1 VRKIRRISKLST
13 KVVRISW
20 SADTEVHTTM
30 SPQELELGSL
40 DLTGIIR
47 AGDHIVWGQGS
58 GEPQTLVERLVQQR
72 QRIGRASVFLGGIS
86 YTKTLKPEHANELAF
101 SGYGAVGTLRELARM
116 GALRTIP
123 CHLSQLVPYFHD
135 GIIRSDVV
143 FVQTSPPN
151 EHGEYSFSLTND
163 YQQAAIA
170 KARVVIAEVNEQAP
184 WTQCDAYLRANR
196 IDYLVRVSRPP
207 VGLEP
212 RPIGESE
219 RAIARHIGRYID
231 DGTTIQIGIGA
242 IPDAVMAS
250 IGDRR
255 DLGLHSGLISDR
267 IADLIESGAMTN
279 ARKPIDTG
287 IAVAC
292 SVLGTNRV
300 YRFVHRNPALKLF
313 TLMHTHRS
321 EVLSQ
326 LGRIVAINSAVEA
339 DLTGQINAEVAAG
352 EYIGAVGGQGD
363 FVRGAQLAAG
373 GRSVIAMPAT
383 ARNGQLSRIVARLT
397 GPTTT
402 ARSDADIIVTEL
414 GAAELRGQPLVERV
428 RRMIAISHPNFR
440 EPLER
445 EAHELL
451 RRGAW

>member
-1 VRKIRRISKLST
+1 
-13 KVVRISW
+13 
-20 SADTEVHTTM
+20 
-30 SPQELELGSL
+30 
-40 DLTGIIR
+40 
-47 AGDHIVWGQGS
+47 
-58 GEPQTLVERLVQQR
+58 
-72 QRIGRASVFLGGIS
+72 
-86 YTKTLKPEHANELAF
+86 
-101 SGYGAVGTLRELARM
+101 
-116 GALRTIP
+116 
-123 CHLSQLVPYFHD
+123 
-135 GIIRSDVV
+135 
-143 FVQTSPPN
+143 
-151 EHGEYSFSLTND
+151 
-163 YQQAAIA
+163 
-170 KARVVIAEVNEQAP
+170 VNEQAP
-184 WTQCDAYLRANR
+184 WTYCDAYLDVSR
-196 IDYLVRVSRPP
+196 IDYLIRVSRPP
-207 VGLEP
+207 VTLEP

-219 RAIARHIGRYID
+219 RAIARHVGRYIE
-231 DGTTIQIGIGA
+231 DGVTIQIGIGA

-292 SVLGTNRV
+292 SVLGTDRV
-300 YRFVHRNPALKLF
+300 YRFVQRKPALKLF

-321 EVLSQ
+321 EVLCR

-352 EYIGAVGGQGD
+352 VYVGAVGGQGD

-383 ARNGQLSRIVARLT
+383 ARNGKLSRIVARLA
-397 GPTTT
+397 GPVTT
-402 ARSDADIIVTEL
+402 ARSDADIIVTDF

-428 RRMIAISHPNFR
+428 RRMIAIAHPDFR
-440 EPLER
+440 ESLER
-445 EAHELL
+445 EAHELM

>member
-1 VRKIRRISKLST
+1 
-13 KVVRISW
+13 
-20 SADTEVHTTM
+20 M
-30 SPQELELGSL
+30 PQELDPHNL
-40 DLTGIIR
+40 DFTGIIR
-47 AGDHIVWGQGS
+47 PGDHIVWGQSS
-58 GEPQTLVERLVQQR
+58 GEPQTLVERFVEQR
-72 QRIGRASVFLGGIS
+72 HRIGPVSVFLGGIS
-86 YTKTLKPEHANELAF
+86 YTSTLKPEHADMIAF
-101 SGYGAVGTLRELARM
+101 SGYGAVGTLRDLANA

-123 CHLSQLVPYFHD
+123 CHLSQLVPYFND
-135 GIIRSDVV
+135 GIVRSDVV
-143 FVQTSPPN
+143 FVQTSPPD
-151 EHGEYSFSLTND
+151 EQGRYSFSLAND

-184 WTQCDAYLRANR
+184 WTYCDAYLDVSR
-196 IDYLVRVSRPP
+196 IDYLIRVSRPP
-207 VGLEP
+207 VTLEP

-219 RAIARHIGRYID
+219 RAIARHVGRYIE
-231 DGTTIQIGIGA
+231 DGVTIQIGIGA

-292 SVLGTNRV
+292 SVLGTDRV

-321 EVLSQ
+321 EVLCR

-352 EYIGAVGGQGD
+352 VYVGAVGGQGD

-383 ARNGQLSRIVARLT
+383 ARNGKLSRIVARLA
-397 GPTTT
+397 GPVTT
-402 ARSDADIIVTEL
+402 ARSDADIIVTDF

-428 RRMIAISHPNFR
+428 RRMIAIAHPDFR
-440 EPLER
+440 ESLER
-445 EAHELL
+445 EAHELV

>member
-1 VRKIRRISKLST
+1 MPI
-13 KVVRISW
+13 
-20 SADTEVHTTM
+20 
-30 SPQELELGSL
+30 ELDQHNL
-40 DLTGIIR
+40 DFTGIIR
-47 AGDHIVWGQGS
+47 PGDHIVWGQGS
-58 GEPQTLVERLVQQR
+58 GEPQTLVESLVEQR
-72 QRIGRASVFLGGIS
+72 HRIGPASVFLGGIS
-86 YTKTLKPEHANELAF
+86 YTTTLKPEHADMLTF
-101 SGYGAVGTLRELARM
+101 SGYGAVGHLREMAKA

-123 CHLSQLVPYFHD
+123 CHLSQLVPYFNN
-135 GIIRSDVV
+135 GIIGSDVV

-151 EHGEYSFSLTND
+151 ELGEYSFSLTND

-170 KARVVIAEVNEQAP
+170 RARVVIAEVNEQAP
-184 WTQCDAYLRANR
+184 WTYCDAYLDSSR
-196 IDYLVRVSRPP
+196 INYLVKVSRPP

-219 RAIARHIGRYID
+219 RAIARHVGRYIE
-231 DGTTIQIGIGA
+231 DGSTIQIGIGA

-279 ARKPIDTG
+279 SRKPIDTG

-292 SVLGTNRV
+292 SVLGTDRV
-300 YRFVHRNPALKLF
+300 YRFAHRNPAIKLF

-321 EVLSQ
+321 EVLCR

-339 DLTGQINAEVAAG
+339 DLTGQINAEVASG
-352 EYIGAVGGQGD
+352 SYIGAVGGQGD
-363 FVRGAQLAAG
+363 FVRGAQLATG

-383 ARNGQLSRIVARLT
+383 AANGRISRIVAHLD

-402 ARSDADIIVTEL
+402 ARSDADIIVTDF

-428 RRMIAISHPNFR
+428 RRMIAIAHPDFR
-440 EPLER
+440 ESLER

>member
-1 VRKIRRISKLST
+1 MPGLWR
-13 KVVRISW
+13 
-20 SADTEVHTTM
+20 ADQGHKTM
-30 SPQELELGSL
+30 PQ
-40 DLTGIIR
+40 DFTGIIR
-47 AGDHIVWGQGS
+47 PGDHIVWGQGS
-58 GEPQTLVERLVQQR
+58 GEPQTLVERLVEQR
-72 QRIGRASVFLGGIS
+72 HRIGPASVFLGGIS
-86 YTKTLKPEHANELAF
+86 YTLTLKPEHADVLAF
-101 SGYGAVGTLRELARM
+101 SGYGAVGTLRELART

-123 CHLSQLVPYFHD
+123 CHLSQLIPYFND

-170 KARVVIAEVNEQAP
+170 EARVVIAEVNEQAP
-184 WTQCDAYLRANR
+184 WTQCDAHLSANR
-196 IDYLVRVSRPP
+196 IDYLVEVSRPP
-207 VGLEP
+207 VELEP

-219 RAIARHIGRYID
+219 RAIARHVGRYID

-292 SVLGTNRV
+292 SVLGTKRV
-300 YRFVHRNPALKLF
+300 YRFVHRNAALKLF

-321 EVLSQ
+321 EVLCQ
-326 LGRIVAINSAVEA
+326 LGRIVTINSAVEA
-339 DLTGQINAEVAAG
+339 DLTGQINAEVASG
-352 EYIGAVGGQGD
+352 IYIGAVGGQGD
-363 FVRGAQLAAG
+363 FVRGAQLASG

-383 ARNGQLSRIVARLT
+383 ARNGRLSRIVARLA

-402 ARSDADIIVTEL
+402 ARSDADIIVTDF

-428 RRMIAISHPNFR
+428 RRMIAVAHPDFR

-451 RRGAW
+451 HRGAW

>member
-1 VRKIRRISKLST
+1 MTI
-13 KVVRISW
+13 
-20 SADTEVHTTM
+20 
-30 SPQELELGSL
+30 
-40 DLTGIIR
+40 
-47 AGDHIVWGQGS
+47 
-58 GEPQTLVERLVQQR
+58 LV
-72 QRIGRASVFLGGIS
+72 
-86 YTKTLKPEHANELAF
+86 K
-101 SGYGAVGTLRELARM
+101 
-116 GALRTIP
+116 
-123 CHLSQLVPYFHD
+123 
-135 GIIRSDVV
+135 
-143 FVQTSPPN
+143 
-151 EHGEYSFSLTND
+151 
-163 YQQAAIA
+163 
-170 KARVVIAEVNEQAP
+170 
-184 WTQCDAYLRANR
+184 
-196 IDYLVRVSRPP
+196 VSRPLA
-207 VGLEP
+207 GLEP
-212 RPIGESE
+212 PPIGECE
-219 RAIARHIGRYID
+219 RAIARHVGRYIE
-231 DGTTIQIGIGA
+231 DGSTIQIGIGA

-255 DLGLHSGLISDR
+255 DLGLHCGLISDR

-287 IAVAC
+287 IAVAG

-300 YRFVHRNPALKLF
+300 YRFAHRNPALKLF

-321 EVLSQ
+321 EVLCQ

-339 DLTGQINAEVAAG
+339 DLTGQINAEVASG
-352 EYIGAVGGQGD
+352 VYVGAVGGQGD

-383 ARNGQLSRIVARLT
+383 ARNGRLSRIVARLT

-402 ARSDADIIVTEL
+402 ARSDADIIVTEF

-428 RRMIAISHPNFR
+428 RRMIAIAHPDFR

>member
-1 VRKIRRISKLST
+1 M
-13 KVVRISW
+13 
-20 SADTEVHTTM
+20 TM
-30 SPQELELGSL
+30 PHQL
-40 DLTGIIR
+40 DSRNLDFTGIVR
-47 AGDHIVWGQGS
+47 PGDHIVWGQGS
-58 GEPQTLVERLVQQR
+58 GEPQTLVERLVEQR
-72 QRIGRASVFLGGIS
+72 HRIGPATVFLGGIT
-86 YTKTLKPEHANELAF
+86 YTPTLKPDHADMLTF
-101 SGYGAVGTLRELARM
+101 IGYGAIGNLRELART

-123 CHLSQLVPYFHD
+123 LHLSQLVPYFND
-135 GIIRSDVV
+135 GTIRSDVV

-151 EHGEYSFSLTND
+151 ENGEYSFSLTND

-170 KARVVIAEVNEQAP
+170 KARVVIAEVNDQAP
-184 WTQCDAYLRANR
+184 WTHCDAYLYASQ
-196 IDYLVRVSRPP
+196 IHYEVKVSRPP

-212 RPIGESE
+212 RPIGECE
-219 RAIARHIGRYID
+219 QAIARHVGRYIE
-231 DGTTIQIGIGA
+231 DGSTIQIGIGA

-267 IADLIESGAMTN
+267 IADLMESGAMTN

-292 SVLGTNRV
+292 SVLGTPRV

-321 EVLSQ
+321 EVLCR
-326 LGRIVAINSAVEA
+326 LGRIVSINSAVEA

-352 EYIGAVGGQGD
+352 VYVGAVGGQGD

-383 ARNGQLSRIVARLT
+383 AGNGKHSRIVARLS
-397 GPTTT
+397 GPVTT
-402 ARSDADIIVTEL
+402 ARSDADIIVTDF
-414 GAAELRGQPLVERV
+414 GAAELRGQPLAERV
-428 RRMIAISHPNFR
+428 RRMIAIAHPDFR

-445 EAHELL
+445 EAHEFL
-451 RRGAW
+451 RRGSLH

>member
-1 VRKIRRISKLST
+1 
-13 KVVRISW
+13 
-20 SADTEVHTTM
+20 M
-30 SPQELELGSL
+30 PQELDPHNL
-40 DLTGIIR
+40 DFTGIIR
-47 AGDHIVWGQGS
+47 PGDHIVWGQGS
-58 GEPQTLVERLVQQR
+58 GEPQTLVERLVEQR
-72 QRIGRASVFLGGIS
+72 HRIGPVNVFLGGIS
-86 YTKTLKPEHANELAF
+86 YTSTLKPEHADVIAF
-101 SGYGAVGTLRELARM
+101 SGYGAVGTLRELANA

-123 CHLSQLVPYFHD
+123 CHLSQLVPYFND
-135 GIIRSDVV
+135 GIVRSDVV
-143 FVQTSPPN
+143 FVQTSPPD
-151 EHGEYSFSLTND
+151 EQGRYSFSLAND

-184 WTQCDAYLRANR
+184 WTYCDAYLDVNR
-196 IDYLVRVSRPP
+196 IDYLIKGSRLP
-207 VGLEP
+207 VGLAP

-219 RAIARHIGRYID
+219 RTIARHVGRYIE
-231 DGTTIQIGIGA
+231 DGVTIQIGIGA

-292 SVLGTNRV
+292 SVLGTDRV

-321 EVLSQ
+321 EVLCR

-352 EYIGAVGGQGD
+352 VYVGAVGGQGD
-363 FVRGAQLAAG
+363 FVRGAQLAVG

-383 ARNGQLSRIVARLT
+383 ARNGRVSRIVARLA
-397 GPTTT
+397 GSVTT
-402 ARSDADIIVTEL
+402 ARSDADIIVTDY

-428 RRMIAISHPNFR
+428 RRMIAIAHPDFR

-445 EAHELL
+445 EAHELI